1 MFLLVSTKKLSAKLR
16 NKKGDS
22 MKQIINGIM
31 YDTETAKYF
40 GTCEIPTISG
50 FRKRIELYRK
60 NNGEYFLYSYLQEL
74 SWIGNST
81 VSLGI
86 FPVTEEKAKKFTE
99 GYLSVERYEAIF
111 GKCRE

>member
-1 MFLLVSTKKLSAKLR
+1 MQ
-16 NKKGDS
+16 
-22 MKQIINGIM
+22 QIINGIK
-31 YDTETAKYF
+31 YDTETANYF

-74 SWIGNST
+74 GWIGSST

-86 FPVTEEKAKKFTE
+86 FPVTEKEAKEFSE
-99 GYLSVERYEAIF
+99 RYLSVQRYEAMF
-111 GKCRE
+111 GATQE